1 MRICGMCHCS
11 HVVKDYQRVLDV
23 SSVLWL
29 KNVPILYVDQSG
41 SVYLV
46 VNIDNVIKVYSRF
59 DE

>member
-1 MRICGMCHCS
+1 MCHCS